1 MTALKKR
8 GIHIWILTAIVLIAL
23 YFVVLLPSIRL
34 LGQGLSSQ
42 GITAFTKSIVG
53 TGGKNVLVNTVILG
67 CLVGLV
73 GMIAGFVL
81 AMAQTRLRFRGKRIF
96 HWIAMLPLISPPF
109 AIATAT
115 VTLFG
120 RRGLITDK
128 LLGLDVDVYGLPGLV
143 IVLALS
149 FTPVSYMN
157 FSGMIRNL
165 DPTLEEAAQS
175 LGASHL
181 TTLRKVILPMLL
193 PGFATAFLLLFV
205 EAAADLAN
213 PLALGG
219 DFRVLASEIYFA
231 VAGNGDISYA
241 AGVAVA
247 LLIPSLSVFL
257 IQRYWVS
264 KKSVVSVTGKPSGQP
279 KPLESWWIK
288 APIGILA
295 GAWILLI
302 LLMYLTIVA
311 GGFVTILGVKN
322 DFSWE
327 HYEFIFRLGKEAI
340 VTTTVMTLIAAPF
353 AVLIGTL
360 TAWLVVRQFKRFGA
374 VLDLVG
380 MLGLAVP
387 GTILGLGFA
396 IAYSQPTWLFGVRI
410 LPALAAG
417 GAVLGGAV
425 AIVMVYI
432 ARGLPA
438 SQQSS
443 IAALRQVSTSLEEA
457 AASLGAGPLTVLR
470 KVTAPLIYQSML
482 TGFTYTVT
490 RSMTVITAVIFIITP
505 QTKVMAGQILDEV
518 DAGRFGNAFAY
529 CTLLI
534 AIVLAILVVTELLH
548 RLLGRRGIENLKG
561 KNKS

>member
-120 RRGLITDK
+120 RRGIITDK

>member
-109 AIATAT
+109 ATATAT

-120 RRGLITDK
+120 RRGIITDK

>member
-120 RRGLITDK
+120 RRGIITDK

-327 HYEFIFRLGKEAI
+327 HYEFIFRLGKGAI